1 MTLPKPHITADSFF
15 HRTPSPCS
23 GARSGIGSTS
33 SSASSPWPITIYF
46 ISGNPGLISYYHVF
60 LSLLSKNIA
69 SSQLAGQSEVHIVGH
84 SLAGFELGSETVR
97 KEDGKQIYD
106 LEEQICFVQR
116 RLDGHMRS
124 LRADPTVPLNRY
136 YLDPDAATETG
147 KPRPKVILVG
157 HSVGTYIAME
167 ILRLHHERQSTT
179 NDDVGAD
186 ANFDITG
193 SIMLFPTVLDIAKS
207 PSGQKLTLLLRIIPQ
222 LALVVSLFA
231 RVLTTILPDGLL
243 RGLVR
248 SVMRS
253 PPEDAVDATTRFL
266 KSRLG
271 VREALHMAIDEM
283 RTITS
288 DKWSDDVWGVSH
300 ATDGEV
306 QSESEPLTR
315 LFFYFGRNDHW
326 VAEKTRE
333 EILAARGGMQ
343 AGRGPRMV
351 VCEESVPHAFC
362 LRHSE
367 TMASKVA
374 DMVQELLE

>member
-1 MTLPKPHITADSFF
+1 MTLLKPHITADSFF
-15 HRTPSPCS
+15 HRTPSKCS
-23 GARSGIGSTS
+23 GTRSGS
-33 SSASSPWPITIYF
+33 SSPSALSPWPITIYF
-46 ISGNPGLISYYHVF
+46 ISGNPGLISYYRVF

-69 SSQLAGQSEVHIVGH
+69 SCQLAGQSEVHIVGQ
-84 SLAGFELGSETVR
+84 SLAGFELESETVR

-116 RLDGHMRS
+116 RLEGHMRS
-124 LRADPTVPLNRY
+124 LLADPTVPTHRY
-136 YLDPDAATETG
+136 DLDPDAATEIE
-147 KPRPKVILVG
+147 KPRPKVILVA

-167 ILRLHHERQSTT
+167 ILRRHRERQSTT
-179 NDDVGAD
+179 YDDVDAN

-193 SIMLFPTVLDIAKS
+193 GIMLFPTVLDIAKS

-231 RVLTTILPDGLL
+231 RVLTTVLPNGLL

-253 PPEDAVDATTRFL
+253 PPEDAVDATMRFL
-266 KSRLG
+266 RSRFG

-288 DKWSDDVWGVSH
+288 DKWSDDVWGASR

-306 QSESEPLTR
+306 QSEFESPTR

-343 AGRGPRMV
+343 AGRGPRMI
-351 VCEESVPHAFC
+351 VCKESVPHAFC
-362 LRHSE
+362 LRHNE

-374 DMVQELLE
+374 DMVQEILE